1 MPVPSYRHQL
11 FHTEPC
17 RASLHKSPQ
26 RMLDAYAEL
35 SRLTEAMTPPTIR
48 SIEFLG
54 FSPLSHARP
63 VWI

>member
-26 RMLDAYAEL
+26 RMLDAYAEF
-35 SRLTEAMTPPTIR
+35 SRLTEAMTPLQYGAWN
-48 SIEFLG
+48 FLA
-54 FSPLSHARP
+54 FHH
-63 VWI
+63 

>member
-11 FHTEPC
+11 FHTEPW

-35 SRLTEAMTPPTIR
+35 SRLTEAMTPLQYGALN
-48 SIEFLG
+48 FLA
-54 FSPLSHARP
+54 FHH
-63 VWI
+63 